1 MAIRTAIQQR
11 QRLLR
16 EGLELLLD
24 PVPDL
29 EWIGSVEIGEQL
41 FDLCA
46 RDLPNVVLLEI
57 DVREWDPRRL
67 AYRLQQRW
75 RTVQF
80 VGVCRR
86 EGEEAELARR
96 SGMHRLVSYETDSA
110 TLVQTVKAAAVEVA
124 PVRRP
129 ATDTLPARA
138 LTVREIE
145 ILNLIAAGCTAREVS
160 DRMEITYKT
169 VENHKQR
176 IFGKLGVQN
185 QAHAVSI
192 AFRRG
197 ILEPEKVL
205 ALADIR

>member
-1 MAIRTAIQQR
+1 VI
-11 QRLLR
+11 
-16 EGLELLLD
+16 LEM
-24 PVPDL
+24 
-29 EWIGSVEIGEQL
+29 
-41 FDLCA
+41 
-46 RDLPNVVLLEI
+46 

-75 RTVQF
+75 RTMQF
-80 VGVCRR
+80 VGICRH
-86 EGEEAELARR
+86 EGEEAEQARR
-96 SGMHRLVSYETDSA
+96 TGILRLISYETDAA
-110 TLVQTVKAAAVEVA
+110 TLVQLVKSASVEAA

-129 ATDTLPARA
+129 TMDALPTRA
-138 LTVREIE
+138 LTGREIQ

-160 DRMEITYKT
+160 DRMAITYKT

-197 ILEPEKVL
+197 ILESEKVL
-205 ALADIR
+205 ALVDIR